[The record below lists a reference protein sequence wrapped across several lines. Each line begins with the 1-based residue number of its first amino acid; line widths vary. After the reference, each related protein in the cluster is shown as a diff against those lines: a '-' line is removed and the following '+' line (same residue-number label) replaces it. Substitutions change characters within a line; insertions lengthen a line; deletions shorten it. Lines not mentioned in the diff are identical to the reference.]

1 MLVCFVTRCRLPV
14 LRPPGNKRRCSYQ
27 RASLCLTIRCVS
39 VYGGGY
45 WRMHLPTCLCVML
58 TDCGPTCILN
68 PFFLQNLFHVTDVFL
83 PPDYVTNLQKVTEPL
98 TDTHSVPCPILLLPP
113 SLPRLQQ
120 SMRHTPV
127 SRAFGSPQR
136 QSSSRPPR
144 TPSSGASNSTPG
156 EQGKR
161 AGKRPK
167 SAKVEQDQPLPSS
180 QEESPLSR
188 YVSEV
193 MS

>member
-1 MLVCFVTRCRLPV
+1 MCFVTRCRLPA

-83 PPDYVTNLQKVTEPL
+83 PPDYVTNLQKVTEPTLIL
-98 TDTHSVPCPILLLPP
+98 TASPALYSCYLLPSPASNSQCGTPLCPVPLAPLRDSPPPDLPAHPPVEPPTALLGSRGRELGRDP
-113 SLPRLQQ
+113 SLPKWNR
-120 SMRHTPV
+120 TNPCPV
-127 SRAFGSPQR
+127 HRKSHLS
-136 QSSSRPPR
+136 
-144 TPSSGASNSTPG
+144 
-156 EQGKR
+156 
-161 AGKRPK
+161 AGT
-167 SAKVEQDQPLPSS
+167 
-180 QEESPLSR
+180 
-188 YVSEV
+188 
-193 MS
+193 